1 MEYLIISVIWKFV
14 QYTTVIWGPLS
25 GCFLGI
31 KEDIQIEAS
40 NKRDLFIPDDEASAE
55 NKEGI
60 DVHIDQSIH
69 NAVGMQCV
77 VIITADDSYRSGSL
91 TPIFFYR

>member
-1 MEYLIISVIWKFV
+1 M
-14 QYTTVIWGPLS
+14 TVIWGSLS

-40 NKRDLFIPDDEASAE
+40 NKQDLFIPDDDASAE

-60 DVHIDQSIH
+60 DGGIDQTIH
-69 NAVGMQCV
+69 NAAGMQCV
-77 VIITADDSYRSGSL
+77 VILTADDSYRLESL
-91 TPIFFYR
+91 TPILFYR